1 MGKLEKIKKEHLLP
15 DRPTTDSTDIVPV
28 TEPVKGEVIRHTSQ
42 LKYKKGEHK
51 KFTDIIVMLL
61 SSNVMPYY
69 AEFNTFVNFYESS
82 NIPTC
87 GVNVTNEGM
96 NFYWNRKFVD
106 GLDSKEALFLLLHED
121 FHLLFDHT
129 KRSIVYNKAFA
140 NIAQDMIIN
149 QIIFDEVMKHDKT
162 KDKVSIPKN
171 KDEFILDKED
181 KPVIG
186 KNGKPIKNPF
196 FGKNSG
202 LFIPKEYKGE
212 PIFENLYEWLKDK
225 QDEYKQ
231 RKEKQDGNQ
240 QGQGAGDKESKDGK
254 GSGTQESK
262 DGKGKGKSDGKGK
275 PSNEKGDGGSGQ
287 GEPSDEQGDGGSGD
301 NEPKDS
307 FGKPAYGKNGQNGV
321 DCQSLDSIF
330 DSMEKGEQLTLDSH
344 LDDDVPEGARKSIV
358 NDFMQR
364 LKNRGLVSADVERML
379 EKLRK
384 TKKDYL
390 KEIKRTISHHIFGAT
405 KRKSITRPN
414 RRGIEGIKG
423 KKKYKNVINCILD
436 TSGSMCGDFEKVLS
450 FVFQNDIHIN
460 LIQIDTE
467 VKMVEDIKTK
477 RDLQKVMIKGMGGTV
492 LQPAIEFINNPKNK
506 LHSFNNVI
514 LTDGY
519 TDSLN
524 FSQVHGKTLILTTG
538 QAPKFTDPKGIVR
551 CIQIDLEQ
559 SMRGK

>member
-1 MGKLEKIKKEHLLP
+1 MGKLEKIKKDE
-15 DRPTTDSTDIVPV
+15 IVPV
-28 TEPVKGEVIRHTSQ
+28 NKSAEIVPTVEPVKGEIIRHTSQ
-42 LKYKKGEHK
+42 LRYKKGEHK
-51 KFTDIIVMLL
+51 KFTDLIVMLL

-82 NIPTC
+82 NLPTC

-106 GLDSKEALFLLLHED
+106 NLDNKEALFLLLHED

-149 QIIFDEVMKHDKT
+149 QIIFDEIMKHDKT
-162 KDKVSIPKN
+162 KDKVSVPKC
-171 KDEFILDKED
+171 KDEFILDEDD
-181 KPVIG
+181 KPYLG

-212 PIFENLYEWLKDK
+212 PIFENLYEYLKDR

-231 RKEKQDGNQ
+231 RKQQQG
-240 QGQGAGDKESKDGK
+240 QGQGAGETESKDGQGQSKDGQGQGKGKPSKDGK
-254 GSGTQESK
+254 GSG
-262 DGKGKGKSDGKGK
+262 
-275 PSNEKGDGGSGQ
+275 GQ
-287 GEPSDEQGDGGSGD
+287 GEPSDEKGDGQGDGQGD
-301 NEPKDS
+301 GEPKDS

-321 DCQSLDSIF
+321 ECQSLDSIF
-330 DSMEKGEQLTLDSH
+330 DGMEKGKQMTLDSH

-390 KEIKRTISHHIFGAT
+390 KEIKRTISHHVFGHT
-405 KRKSITRPN
+405 KRKTITRPN

-423 KKKYKNVINCILD
+423 KKKYRNVINCILD
-436 TSGSMCGDFEKVLS
+436 TSGSMCGDFERVLS

-467 VKMVEDIKTK
+467 VKMVEDIKNK
-477 RDLQKVMIKGMGGTV
+477 RDLQKVMIKGLGGTT
-492 LQPAIEFINNPKNK
+492 LQPAVEYIINPKNK
-506 LHSFNNVI
+506 LHSFNNVL

-519 TDSLN
+519 CDVLN
-524 FSQVHGKTLILTTG
+524 FSEIHGKTLILTTA
-538 QAPKFTDPKGIVR
+538 QAPKYSDPKGIVK
-551 CIQIDLEQ
+551 CIHIDLEQ
-559 SMRGK
+559 SVRGK

>member
-1 MGKLEKIKKEHLLP
+1 MGKLEKIKKADLLP
-15 DRPTTDSTDIVPV
+15 ERPNGEIVPV
-28 TEPVKGEVIRHTSQ
+28 IEPEKGEVIRHTSQ
-42 LKYKKGEHK
+42 LRYKKGEHK
-51 KFTDIIVMLL
+51 KFTDIIIMLL

-106 GLDSKEALFLLLHED
+106 DLDSKEALFLLLHED

-129 KRSIVYNKAFA
+129 KRSIVYNKSFA

-149 QIIFDEVMKHDKT
+149 QIIFDEIMKHDKT
-162 KDKVSIPKN
+162 KDKVSIPKH

-186 KNGKPIKNPF
+186 KNGKPVKNPY

-231 RKEKQDGNQ
+231 RKAQQEQKDGQGQPQDG
-240 QGQGAGDKESKDGK
+240 QGGGKPNDKG
-254 GSGTQESK
+254 QPQ
-262 DGKGKGKSDGKGK
+262 DGKGKGKGKEQSKDGQG
-275 PSNEKGDGGSGQ
+275 GQ
-287 GEPSDEQGDGGSGD
+287 GEPTDGQGDGQEQGDGDGGG
-301 NEPKDS
+301 EPKDS

-321 DCQSLDSIF
+321 DCSSLDAIF
-330 DSMEKGEQLTLDSH
+330 DGMEKGDQMTLDSH
-344 LDDDVPEGARKSIV
+344 LDDDVPDGARKSIV

-423 KKKYKNVINCILD
+423 KKKYKNVINVILD
-436 TSGSMCGDFEKVLS
+436 TSGSMCGDFERVLS

-492 LQPAIEFINNPKNK
+492 LQPAINYIVNPKNK

-524 FSQVHGKTLILTTG
+524 FSEVHGKTLILTTA
-538 QAPKFTDPKGIVR
+538 QPPKYSDPKGLVR